1 MPLKTTSWVSVDG
14 VMQGLGAEDEDRRG
28 GFERG
33 GWAMPYADHQ
43 VEDALN
49 AVYERADAFLFGSW
63 TFDVF
68 ARSWGTLPEMMD
80 SPIGR
85 ALNSKPKY
93 LASDTLTTPGW
104 AQTTVIPADSPA
116 AVANV
121 VRESAGEVVAP
132 GGRTLIRWLL
142 ANDLVDAVNLFIAP
156 VVVGQGERL
165 FPESGPDRALEL
177 SEHSVMANGV
187 IVVTYRPTG
196 SPRYGQ
202 TADTTRAWSE

>member
-1 MPLKTTSWVSVDG
+1 MPLTTTSWVSVDG

-33 GWAMPYADHQ
+33 GWAMPYADPT
-43 VEDALN
+43 VEEALN
-49 AVYERADAFLFGSW
+49 AVYQRADAFLFGSW

-68 ARSWGTLPEMMD
+68 ARSWGALPEMMD

-93 LASDTLTTPGW
+93 VASDTLTTPGW
-104 AQTTVIPADSPA
+104 AQTTVIPADSPP

-121 VRESAGEVVAP
+121 VRESGEVVTP

-142 ANDLVDAVNLFIAP
+142 ANNLVDAVNLFIAP
-156 VVVGQGERL
+156 VLVGQGERL
-165 FPESGPDRALEL
+165 FPQSGPDRALEL
-177 SEHSVMANGV
+177 TEHAVMPNGV

-196 SPRYGQ
+196 PARYGQ
-202 TADTTRAWSE
+202 TPHTTRAWSE

>member
-1 MPLKTTSWVSVDG
+1 MPLTTTSWVSVDG

-33 GWAMPYADHQ
+33 GWAMPYANPE
-43 VEDALN
+43 VEEALN

-68 ARSWGTLPEMMD
+68 ARSWGALPEMMN

-85 ALNSKPKY
+85 ALSSKPKY
-93 LASDTLTTPGW
+93 VASDTLTALGW
-104 AQTTVIPADSPA
+104 AQTTVIPSDSPA
-116 AVANV
+116 AVAGV
-121 VRESAGEVVAP
+121 VRESAGEVVSP

-177 SEHSVMANGV
+177 TEQTVMSNGV
-187 IVVTYRPTG
+187 MVVTYRPTG
-196 SPRYGQ
+196 PALYGQ
-202 TADTTRAWSE
+202 TPDTTRAWSS

>member
-1 MPLKTTSWVSVDG
+1 MPLTTTNWVSVDG

-33 GWAMPYADHQ
+33 GWAMPYADPA
-43 VEDALN
+43 VEGALN
-49 AVYERADAFLFGSW
+49 AVYEKADAFLFGSW

-68 ARSWGTLPEMMD
+68 ARSWGAVPEMMD

-93 LASDTLTTPGW
+93 VASDTLASPAW
-104 AQTTVIPADSPA
+104 AHTTVIPANSAA
-116 AVANV
+116 AVSGA
-121 VRESAGEVVAP
+121 VREANGEVVTP

-165 FPESGPDRALEL
+165 FPDTGPDRALEL
-177 SEHSVMANGV
+177 TEHTVVSNGV

-196 SPRYGQ
+196 PARYGQ
-202 TADTTRAWSE
+202 TADTTRAWTE